1 MVLAGGIAVVGLAI
15 VVVVYFIWREISAL
29 WL

>member
-1 MVLAGGIAVVGLAI
+1 MILAGGIAVVGLAI